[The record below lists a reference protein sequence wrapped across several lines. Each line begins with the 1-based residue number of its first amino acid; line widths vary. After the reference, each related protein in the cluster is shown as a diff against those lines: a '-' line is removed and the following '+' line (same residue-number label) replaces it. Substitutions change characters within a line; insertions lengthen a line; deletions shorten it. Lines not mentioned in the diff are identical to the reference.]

1 MAKFYGVIGYGD
13 TVEVEPGIWEDQIVE
28 HEYYGDL
35 IKNTRKL
42 ESSGGIND
50 DINIMNN
57 ISIVADPYANK
68 NFHNMRYV
76 TFMGTKWKITN
87 VEVSYPRLI
96 LTLGAIY
103 NV

>member
-76 TFMGTKWKITN
+76 TFMGTKWKIKN
-87 VEVSYPRLI
+87 IEVEYPRRI
-96 LTLGAIY
+96 LTLGDVY
-103 NV
+103 NG

>member
-68 NFHNMRYV
+68 NFNNMRYV
-76 TFMGTKWKITN
+76 TFMGTKWKIKN
-87 VEVSYPRLI
+87 IEVE
-96 LTLGAIY
+96 
-103 NV
+103 

>member
-68 NFHNMRYV
+68 NFNNMRYV
-76 TFMGTKWKITN
+76 TFMDTKWKIKN
-87 VEVSYPRLI
+87 IEVEYPRLI
-96 LTLGAIY
+96 FTLGDVY
-103 NV
+103 NG

>member
-76 TFMGTKWKITN
+76 TFMGTKWKIKN
-87 VEVSYPRLI
+87 IEVEYPRLI
-96 LTLGAIY
+96 LTLGDVY
-103 NV
+103 NG

>member
-76 TFMGTKWKITN
+76 MFMGTKWKIKN
-87 VEVSYPRLI
+87 IEVEYPRLI
-96 LTLGAIY
+96 LTLGDVY
-103 NV
+103 NG

>member
-50 DINIMNN
+50 DINITNN

-76 TFMGTKWKITN
+76 TFMGTKWKIKN
-87 VEVSYPRLI
+87 IEVEYPRLI
-96 LTLGAIY
+96 LTLGDVY
-103 NV
+103 NG

>member
-42 ESSGGIND
+42 ESSGGVND

-76 TFMGTKWKITN
+76 TFMGTKWKIKN
-87 VEVSYPRLI
+87 IEVEYPRLI
-96 LTLGAIY
+96 LTLGDIY
-103 NV
+103 NG

>member
-57 ISIVADPYANK
+57 I
-68 NFHNMRYV
+68 
-76 TFMGTKWKITN
+76 
-87 VEVSYPRLI
+87 
-96 LTLGAIY
+96 Y
-103 NV
+103 NVLNSNKR

>member
-1 MAKFYGVIGYGD
+1 MAKFYGAIGYGD

-76 TFMGTKWKITN
+76 TFMGTKWKIKN
-87 VEVSYPRLI
+87 IEVEYPRLI
-96 LTLGAIY
+96 LTLGDVY
-103 NV
+103 NG